1 MDTSGRV
8 TLSVGRG
15 LDLLGV
21 NPDEQ
26 IGLSVFELYQDF
38 PHVIQ
43 SVHRAL
49 AGAEEHILVELGNIF
64 FDSWMKPLRNAAGE
78 IRGVYGVATDVTGRI
93 LAERSERTSSDRFL
107 KAFHASPAG
116 ILLTEL
122 QTGRILDI
130 NAALCELTG
139 FDRETLIGQTTL
151 EAGFWPNAEA
161 RQRQM
166 NAALKGQ
173 GQTFN
178 YHFDLPTGRRLD
190 VTMIV
195 EIVELDDQTCALT
208 ILRDNHREQ
217 QYRRKLR
224 RARRKYQ
231 TLAKFAPV
239 GIFQANAA
247 GELTYINEEFCR
259 LLNGARDEL
268 LGNGWWSAVDPEELP
283 ELNRI
288 WTQSIEQRTALHCE
302 FQVLL
307 PGVDDEPERIWLQL
321 QLDPAASSGGF
332 VGALTDIDRRKRA
345 EIELQLANRR
355 LEENVRLRTELL
367 IRASKTLEEQ
377 IFERRRTYED
387 LEKSEERWRA
397 LMDGAP
403 DVIMLIDRQG
413 SIEYINHTA
422 LRPELGV
429 QKVMGRNVLDFVYP
443 EYYDSVKEVVRQ
455 VFEEGRSVT
464 NEALGPSDNGSPQW
478 YQSHLAPI
486 YYNNKVIGS
495 TVIVRDITE
504 ERRAHAELRQT
515 QERLAHA
522 GRVSTVGELMA
533 GFAHELG
540 QPLFAIS
547 SYIEGCLIRLER
559 ESESPPDVLQTMRE
573 AIDQSH
579 RAIAVVRRLR
589 EYLRRQEVQR
599 ETYDLNQVVLD
610 AVELASIGVAKNQ
623 SRTELRLHEA
633 PLLAQVDRIQ
643 IMQVLVNL
651 ILNAAEAMNGFGSPD
666 PTVTIETRPSDGTAI
681 EILVTDAGPGLAE
694 GDSERIFDA
703 FVTSKHDGLGL
714 GLSISR
720 SIITAHGGTITASNS
735 STGIGAVFSILL
747 PGNAGE

>member
-1 MDTSGRV
+1 M
-8 TLSVGRG
+8 
-15 LDLLGV
+15 
-21 NPDEQ
+21 Q
-26 IGLSVFELYQDF
+26 
-38 PHVIQ
+38 
-43 SVHRAL
+43 
-49 AGAEEHILVELGNIF
+49 
-64 FDSWMKPLRNAAGE
+64 
-78 IRGVYGVATDVTGRI
+78 
-93 LAERSERTSSDRFL
+93 
-107 KAFHASPAG
+107 
-116 ILLTEL
+116 
-122 QTGRILDI
+122 
-130 NAALCELTG
+130 
-139 FDRETLIGQTTL
+139 
-151 EAGFWPNAEA
+151 
-161 RQRQM
+161 
-166 NAALKGQ
+166 GQ
-173 GQTFN
+173 GQS
-178 YHFDLPTGRRLD
+178 FDYQFLLPNGRRLD

-195 EIVELDDQTCALT
+195 EVVELDDQTCALT

-231 TLAKFAPV
+231 TLARFAPV

-259 LLNGARDEL
+259 LLNGSREQL
-268 LGNGWWSAVDPEELP
+268 LGDGWWSAVDPEELP

-307 PGVDDEPERIWLQL
+307 PGVDEEPERIWLQL
-321 QLDPAASSGGF
+321 QLDPAASGGF

-345 EIELQLANRR
+345 EMELQLANRR

-464 NEALGPSDNGSPQW
+464 NEALGPSDQGTPQW

-486 YYNNKVIGS
+486 YYNGKVIGS

-579 RAIAVVRRLR
+579 RAIDVVRRLR

-599 ETYDLNQVVLD
+599 ETYDLNQIVLD

-623 SRTELRLHEA
+623 SRTELRLAEA
-633 PLLAQVDRIQ
+633 SLPAQVDRIQ

-666 PTVTIETRPSDGTAI
+666 PTVTIETRRTDGNAI
-681 EILVTDAGPGLAE
+681 EILVADAGPGLAE
-694 GDSERIFDA
+694 GDSDRIFDA